1 MGFITPPPVAWDVRS
16 IIIIGLEVRSHF
28 STKHNLINIS
38 LMNETEELLRP
49 QMKKKQTMRR
59 NMKQKIKR
67 KTAIQQYENTWLLM
81 VSAMCTALFF
91 IFSTLVKCNGKTL

>member
-1 MGFITPPPVAWDVRS
+1 
-16 IIIIGLEVRSHF
+16 
-28 STKHNLINIS
+28 
-38 LMNETEELLRP
+38 MNETEELLRP

-81 VSAMCTALFF
+81 VNAM
-91 IFSTLVKCNGKTL
+91 

>member
-1 MGFITPPPVAWDVRS
+1 MGFITPPPVAWDVRC

-59 NMKQKIKR
+59 NMKKKIKR
-67 KTAIQQYENTWLLM
+67 NTAIQQYGNTWLLM
-81 VSAMCTALFF
+81 VSAM
-91 IFSTLVKCNGKTL
+91 